1 MQEKTKKKKYPAVLR
16 RIALVVLGILLGLN
30 VYLTNARS
38 LAGNKLPMPL
48 GFGLA
53 VVLSGSMEPTLSVN
67 DVIVVTGD
75 STYEVGDIVVYDD
88 GRALI
93 VHEIIAIDG
102 DTVTTKGKAN
112 DVADEPI
119 EIEQIKGKVVF
130 TIPQA
135 GVVLNVLRS
144 PVSIVVIILA
154 AILLIECSFRRKK
167 EKDETRL
174 EEIKEEIKK
183 LKGEQNIPEQETS
196 EQDNPKQDNPKQE

>member
-1 MQEKTKKKKYPAVLR
+1 MPMQEKTKKKKYPAVLR
-16 RIALVVLGILLGLN
+16 RIALAVLGILLGLN
-30 VYLTNARS
+30 VYLANAHT

-48 GFGLA
+48 GVGLA

-67 DVIVVTGD
+67 DVIVVKKT
-75 STYEVGDIVVYDD
+75 SNFEVGDIVVYDD

-93 VHEIIAIDG
+93 VHEIIEING
-102 DTVTTKGKAN
+102 DTVTTKGEAN
-112 DVADEPI
+112 DVADDPI
-119 EIEQIKGKVVF
+119 KLDAIKGKVVF

-135 GVVLNVLRS
+135 GVVVNIIRS
-144 PVSIVVIILA
+144 PVSVVVIILA

-183 LKGEQNIPEQETS
+183 LKGDDQEQE
-196 EQDNPKQDNPKQE
+196 